1 MKKFLTI
8 VFFLFSVLASA
19 QSGFKQG
26 YSGGLEVGG
35 RANIG
40 KQSAGGGEFDILTVH
55 GISYGDGSFIG
66 IGTGLEKLLHSE
78 GVSFPLFLEAKYV
91 FFKSDLSP
99 FVSAR
104 TGLELTISEHNDIC
118 YFINPSVGVNIHKFF
133 FKVNYWFLGG
143 AGNLDGG
150 VTVPYKG
157 HQIGFSF
164 GKSF

>member
-1 MKKFLTI
+1 M
-8 VFFLFSVLASA
+8 ASA

-118 YFINPSVGVNIHKFF
+118 YFINPSVGVNIHKYF